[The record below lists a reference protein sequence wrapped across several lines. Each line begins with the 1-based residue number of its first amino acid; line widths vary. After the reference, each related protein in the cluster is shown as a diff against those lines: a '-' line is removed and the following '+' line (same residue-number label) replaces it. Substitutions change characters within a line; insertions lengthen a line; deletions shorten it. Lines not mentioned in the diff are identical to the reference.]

1 MAEWQD
7 EGGMRV
13 GAEERRS
20 PRRIEAIACRKT
32 HEMGGRS

>member
-1 MAEWQD
+1 MEEWQD

-13 GAEERRS
+13 GGEERRS
-20 PRRIEAIACRKT
+20 PQRIEAIACRKT